1 MQQCTGTCVCLHR
14 LCLSLRQV
22 SAGGGGSTK
31 HHSARNARSFR
42 LNRQQTSMQV
52 VRQPRIHVC
61 RRSAVRASRRSG
73 RGALIAFGLVDG
85 TPSRRAR
92 RLHEPAL
99 RHLPR
104 TRHARRDPAGPGVA
118 ARRRRA
124 PAPDRPAAPSR
135 AVRRRGTSSMSI
147 SPARSAIVTAWT
159 RLLASSFTSA
169 LLTWVCTVVGESK
182 SMAAIL
188 APVLPRATSVSTSR
202 SRSVRVKPDSSP
214 VSPAPA
220 RAGKGDRR
228 DMSVTAERCDRQ
240 AGGDAPPSGSTTSSQ
255 KRSARRAGRAAGSSP
270 CRIERGALLFGD
282 DNVDPVTQDDVRCQ
296 PHEEA
301 RCHVRVQAAAQIVA
315 DQHRSRLRANA
326 RRR

>member
-202 SRSVRVKPDSSP
+202 SRSVRVKPDSF
-214 VSPAPA
+214 
-220 RAGKGDRR
+220 AGLA
-228 DMSVTAERCDRQ
+228 SAC
-240 AGGDAPPSGSTTSSQ
+240 AGGQRRSSRYVGHGRALRSTGWRRRAAVGQHDLLAEAISSAGRPRRR
-255 KRSARRAGRAAGSSP
+255 KLAMSHRARRA
-270 CRIERGALLFGD
+270 AL
-282 DNVDPVTQDDVRCQ
+282 
-296 PHEEA
+296 
-301 RCHVRVQAAAQIVA
+301 
-315 DQHRSRLRANA
+315 
-326 RRR
+326 RR